1 MSVPLIWDMPVIWM
15 YIRLACGVLAELS
28 LPLLLTDAAVDTF
41 PQHVGVA
48 AVAGV
53 LLNHVDQY
61 RAPDLSCGTCRAPMA
76 LDEDSNE
83 WASAAPWWW
92 QQQELARLAATQVLS
107 RALRGRPRASSQATL
122 RRTRGP
128 RLRVL

>member
-1 MSVPLIWDMPVIWM
+1 MTCEDIRTFKFTLIVQRMPMSVPLIWDMPVIWM

-61 RAPDLSCGTCRAPMA
+61 RAQLRATAVRLEA
-76 LDEDSNE
+76 LN
-83 WASAAPWWW
+83 A
-92 QQQELARLAATQVLS
+92 
-107 RALRGRPRASSQATL
+107 
-122 RRTRGP
+122 
-128 RLRVL
+128 

>member
-1 MSVPLIWDMPVIWM
+1 MPVIWT
-15 YIRLACGVLAELS
+15 YRRLAFGVVAELS

-61 RAPDLSCGTCRAPMA
+61 RAQRDATAVRIEA
-76 LDEDSNE
+76 LN
-83 WASAAPWWW
+83 
-92 QQQELARLAATQVLS
+92 
-107 RALRGRPRASSQATL
+107 G
-122 RRTRGP
+122 
-128 RLRVL
+128 